1 MVSVVNRLMN
11 VYQEVE
17 TEALI
22 EQCRRGDSDALRV
35 LYNCYYPKL
44 LSTARHYVDEDTA
57 RDIVHD
63 SLLMALSSLGSL
75 RDARRIEPWLVR
87 IVRNMALNHIKH
99 EHVITKQSIETV
111 QDIIPEPEAA
121 EPLIP
126 MDVLMS
132 MVNRLPDGYEQV
144 FRLRTMAGLSH
155 DEISQRLGITSSTSR
170 SQYTHARR
178 MLKKMVQH
186 WWMMLLILAIGSLLY
201 VVLNHPSKH
210 QSISDQPTTAKTPP
224 AISIDSITK
233 KTAIPVSP
241 RVVLNEQMSSVVFTD
256 DEVPSA
262 DTIKLC
268 LPTDTTEESHE
279 PPVQED
285 KYLVM
290 PPLPSR
296 PMQIQKMPIR
306 HRQSNDANTSI
317 MFAISGWPEPSD
329 FSQQATIQATSSI
342 APAPIGSE
350 APSPIDFTD
359 WTEYYHFIEMEA
371 DANPTEENI
380 SLRRIAGS
388 NAAGN
393 PQQNIEEHAHHDMP
407 FTLGLSVN
415 RNIAGRWSLGTG
427 LNYSRLHSTFDLGY
441 SQAYIHNEQTIH
453 YLGVPVNASYSFLQG
468 NRWNLYGTAGVT
480 LDIPVAHS
488 WKTRHLLN
496 GQTIYSQSS
505 NINVPVQWSFNA
517 GLGVQYNF
525 TPHFGV
531 FMQPGATYYL
541 NNGTKTIR
549 TEHPWSITIP
559 IGFRFTW

>member
-22 EQCRRGDSDALRV
+22 EQCRRGDSHALHT
-35 LYNCYYPKL
+35 LYRCYYPKL
-44 LSTARHYVDEDTA
+44 ISTARHYVDEDTA
-57 RDIVHD
+57 HDIVHD
-63 SLLMALSSLGSL
+63 SLLMAFSSLGSL
-75 RDARRIEPWLVR
+75 RDASRIEAWLVR

-99 EHVITKQSIETV
+99 EHVITKQPIETV
-111 QDIIPEPEAA
+111 QDMIPNPEPA

-186 WWMMLLILAIGSLLY
+186 WWMMLLVLAVGSLLY
-201 VVLNHPSKH
+201 VVLNHPSKQ
-210 QSISDQPTTAKTPP
+210 QSISHQPTTAKTPP
-224 AISIDSITK
+224 ATSIDSITK
-233 KTAIPVSP
+233 KTTTPVSP
-241 RVVLNEQMSSVVFTD
+241 RVILNEQMSSVVFTH

-262 DTIKLC
+262 DTIKSRI
-268 LPTDTTEESHE
+268 PTDTTEESHE
-279 PPVQED
+279 ATVQED

-290 PPLPSR
+290 PSLPSR
-296 PMQIQKMPIR
+296 PMQTQKMPIK

-317 MFAISGWPEPSD
+317 MLAISGWPEPSD
-329 FSQQATIQATSSI
+329 FSQQAVIQATSSI

-359 WTEYYHFIEMEA
+359 WTEYYHFMEMEA

-388 NAAGN
+388 NAIGN

-407 FTLGLSVN
+407 FTLSLSVN

-488 WKTRHLLN
+488 WKTRHLHN

-549 TEHPWSITIP
+549 TEHPWSITVP